1 MLIPAASCRFC
12 VLDKRNMKAVA
23 IWNWS
28 FAFGIGVWGCISIM
42 FGSLFLFVS
51 FFFLPAQLSTT
62 SENISLMLGFHCFK
76 NMFKLCIAKATVI
89 AIAQVMKIL
98 NPVHCFHNI
107 RFLNMCNFTKYGSL
121 FNDAFW
127 TLFLCSSHKISTIHA
142 IFNSN
147 FFPSFGKVALSS
159 VSMPLSLLW
168 SNSAKHSVIFSVLGY
183 LARCHCLL
191 EFIGRKDSISIFF
204 FIFRHFSPLFWL
216 NFMFLATLWKRGSV

>member
-107 RFLNMCNFTKYGSL
+107 RFLNICVILQNMVPYLMTPSEHCSYVLRIKLAPSMPSL
-121 FNDAFW
+121 IQIFFQALEKWPYRQYQCHYLCYDQTQRSIRSYF
-127 TLFLCSSHKISTIHA
+127 LFLVTWPA
-142 IFNSN
+142 
-147 FFPSFGKVALSS
+147 
-159 VSMPLSLLW
+159 
-168 SNSAKHSVIFSVLGY
+168 VIAF
-183 LARCHCLL
+183 
-191 EFIGRKDSISIFF
+191 
-204 FIFRHFSPLFWL
+204 
-216 NFMFLATLWKRGSV
+216 

>member
-1 MLIPAASCRFC
+1 MYCKGYGNRNSPSYENLKSCT
-12 VLDKRNMKAVA
+12 
-23 IWNWS
+23 
-28 FAFGIGVWGCISIM
+28 
-42 FGSLFLFVS
+42 LFS
-51 FFFLPAQLSTT
+51 QYTLS
-62 SENISLMLGFHCFK
+62 EYL
-76 NMFKLCIAKATVI
+76 
-89 AIAQVMKIL
+89 
-98 NPVHCFHNI
+98 
-107 RFLNMCNFTKYGSL
+107 CNFTKYGSL

-168 SNSAKHSVIFSVLGY
+168 SNSVKHSVIFSVLGY